1 MAEKDQARVAA
12 VAAMTA
18 VTESGAL
25 LSAALPELVR
35 NLAPAD
41 RARAGRLAVE
51 ALRWASRSDRALSPF
66 LRMKPEDPVMN
77 ALRLALYEIYVAGV
91 PPHGAVS
98 AAVDLAGK
106 PKAGLVN
113 AVLRNIQRRGLVWD
127 DLPLPVLPK
136 WVRKPLVR
144 AWGKEPV
151 AAMEAV
157 FAGDVPLDLSVAGD
171 ALVWAERLGGELL
184 PSGSVRLR
192 DAGQVSALPGFEE
205 GAWWVQDAAAALGA
219 KLMQMGPGERVLDLC
234 AAPGGKTMQLAAT
247 GAAVTALDVSETRM
261 KRLDENLMR
270 TGLKAEVVVAD
281 ALEWEPEAPFD
292 VILLDA
298 PCSATGTLRR
308 HPDLAYAKG
317 IAMLD
322 DLVPLQAKM
331 LDRAVGWLK
340 PGGRMV
346 FCTCS
351 LLPEEGEAQL
361 AGALERHK
369 GLTVEMP
376 EMPWIEEQWRASEG
390 GLRIRPDHWADR
402 GGIDGFFIAILRKDG
417 QLS

>member
-1 MAEKDQARVAA
+1 MADKDQARAA
-12 VAAMTA
+12 AIAAMTA
-18 VTESGAL
+18 VTEEGAL
-25 LSAALPELVR
+25 LSAVLPELIQG
-35 NLAPAD
+35 LPPAD

-77 ALRLALYEIYVAGV
+77 ALRLALYEIYQAEV
-91 PPHGAVS
+91 PPHAAVS
-98 AAVDLAGK
+98 AAVDLVGK

-127 DLPLPVLPK
+127 ELPLPVLPK

-144 AWGKEPV
+144 AWGKEAV
-151 AAMEAV
+151 EAMEAV
-157 FAGDVPLDLSVAGD
+157 FAGPVPLDLSVAGD
-171 ALVWAERLGGELL
+171 PKVWSDRLGGELL
-184 PSGSVRLR
+184 PSGSIRLR

-205 GAWWVQDAAAALGA
+205 GAWWVQDASAAIGA
-219 KLMQMGPGERVLDLC
+219 KLLQATQEDRVLDLC
-234 AAPGGKTMQLAAT
+234 AAPGGKTMQLAAS
-247 GAAVTALDVSETRM
+247 GAEVTALDISEGRT
-261 KRLDENLMR
+261 KRVDENLTR
-270 TGLKAEVVVAD
+270 TGLKADVVVAD
-281 ALEWEPEAPFD
+281 VLNWEPDALFD
-292 VILLDA
+292 AILLDA

-322 DLVPLQAKM
+322 DLVPLQAQM
-331 LDRAVGWLK
+331 LDRAIGWLK
-340 PGGRMV
+340 PGGRLV

-361 AGALERHK
+361 AGVLERHK
-369 GLTVEMP
+369 GLSGEMP
-376 EMPWIEEQWRASEG
+376 DLSWIEDDWRAPEG

-402 GGIDGFFIAILRKDG
+402 GGIDGFFIAVLRKDG
-417 QLS
+417 